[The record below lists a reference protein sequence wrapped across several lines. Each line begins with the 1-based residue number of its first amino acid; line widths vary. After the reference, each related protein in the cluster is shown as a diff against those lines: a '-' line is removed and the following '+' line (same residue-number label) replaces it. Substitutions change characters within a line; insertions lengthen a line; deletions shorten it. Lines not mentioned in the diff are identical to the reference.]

1 MKRNELKL
9 KTKITCSILFC
20 DTHRNRTQNQTYNAL
35 ILNKKNKTETQHIK
49 IRQYKQ
55 NCDLY
60 PQALY

>member
-35 ILNKKNKTETQHIK
+35 ILNKKT
-49 IRQYKQ
+49 KQ
-55 NCDLY
+55 KLNT
-60 PQALY
+60 